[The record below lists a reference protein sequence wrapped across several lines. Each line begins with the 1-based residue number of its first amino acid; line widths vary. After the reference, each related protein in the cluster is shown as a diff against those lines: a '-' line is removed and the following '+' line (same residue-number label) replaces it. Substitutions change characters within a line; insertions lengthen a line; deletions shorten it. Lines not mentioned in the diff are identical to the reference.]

1 MSARYLP
8 TVRTQWVNIPAGRA
22 YLTLLGTGA
31 SADLPC
37 IGRLMCSSRCDRAG
51 MASAQRAVQV
61 DPGGDGRDALV
72 PPTRRHTYDL
82 GPRAVSGV
90 RAVVWTAAAAT
101 GPVV

>member
-37 IGRLMCSSRCDRAG
+37 VGRLM
-51 MASAQRAVQV
+51 
-61 DPGGDGRDALV
+61 LV
-72 PPTRRHTYDL
+72 EM
-82 GPRAVSGV
+82 
-90 RAVVWTAAAAT
+90 
-101 GPVV
+101 